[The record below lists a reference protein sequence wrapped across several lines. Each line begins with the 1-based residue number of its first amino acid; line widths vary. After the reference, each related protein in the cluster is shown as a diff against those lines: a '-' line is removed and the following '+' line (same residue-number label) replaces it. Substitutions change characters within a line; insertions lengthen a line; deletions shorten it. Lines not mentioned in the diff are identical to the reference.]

1 MKVGG
6 CMNSILEVKHLS
18 FSVGE
23 KEILK
28 DISFKIQKGDFLT
41 IKGPSGSGKSTLLKL
56 LAAIMNPSAGEI
68 IYKGKPLSEYEI
80 TDYRKEVSYS
90 FQNAALFGT
99 TVADNLMFPY
109 EIRNEPF
116 DRDRAI
122 ALLDKVML
130 SKQYL
135 DQKITE
141 LSGGE
146 KQRVALIRNVL
157 FTPEVLLLDEVTS
170 ALDAENRKV
179 ISDAILRLNR
189 ENNITVLWVTHNT
202 DEINDAAKTIEMK
215 AGRLEVVSHD

>member
-1 MKVGG
+1 
-6 CMNSILEVKHLS
+6 MNSILEVKHLS

-56 LAAIMNPSAGEI
+56 LAAIMNPSTGEI

-130 SKQYL
+130 SEQYL

-157 FTPEVLLLDEVTS
+157 
-170 ALDAENRKV
+170 
-179 ISDAILRLNR
+179 
-189 ENNITVLWVTHNT
+189 
-202 DEINDAAKTIEMK
+202 
-215 AGRLEVVSHD
+215 

>member
-1 MKVGG
+1 MDT
-6 CMNSILEVKHLS
+6 ILEVKNVS

-28 DISFKIQKGDFLT
+28 DISFSVQKGDFLT
-41 IKGPSGSGKSTLLKL
+41 IKGLSGSGKSTLLKI

-68 IYKGKPLSEYEI
+68 IYKGKSLSEYEI

-90 FQNAALFGT
+90 FQNASLFGT

-109 EIRNEPF
+109 EIRNLPF

-130 SKQYL
+130 SEQYL

-179 ISDAILRLNR
+179 ISEAILRLNR

>member
-1 MKVGG
+1 
-6 CMNSILEVKHLS
+6 MNSILEVKHLS

-56 LAAIMNPSAGEI
+56 LAAIMNPSTGEI

-215 AGRLEVVSHD
+215 EGRLEDVSHD

>member
-1 MKVGG
+1 
-6 CMNSILEVKHLS
+6 MNSILEVKHLS

-56 LAAIMNPSAGEI
+56 LAAIMNPSAGGI

-130 SKQYL
+130 SEQYL

>member
-1 MKVGG
+1 
-6 CMNSILEVKHLS
+6 MNSILEVKHLS

-56 LAAIMNPSAGEI
+56 LAAIMNPSTGEI

-116 DRDRAI
+116 DRERAI

-130 SKQYL
+130 SEQYL

>member
-1 MKVGG
+1 MD
-6 CMNSILEVKHLS
+6 SILEVKHLS

-56 LAAIMNPSAGEI
+56 LAAIINPSAGEI
-68 IYKGKPLSEYEI
+68 IYKGKPRSEYKI

-130 SKQYL
+130 SEQYL

-179 ISDAILRLNR
+179 ISEAILRLNR

-215 AGRLEVVSHD
+215 EGRLEDVSHD

>member
-1 MKVGG
+1 
-6 CMNSILEVKHLS
+6 MNSILEVKHLS

-130 SKQYL
+130 TEQYL

-215 AGRLEVVSHD
+215 AGRLEVLSHD

>member
-1 MKVGG
+1 MD
-6 CMNSILEVKHLS
+6 SILEVKHLS

-130 SKQYL
+130 SEQYL

-215 AGRLEVVSHD
+215 EPRLEDVSHD

>member
-1 MKVGG
+1 
-6 CMNSILEVKHLS
+6 MNSILEVKHLS

-56 LAAIMNPSAGEI
+56 LAAIMNPSTGEI

-122 ALLDKVML
+122 ALLDTVML
-130 SKQYL
+130 SEQYL

-202 DEINDAAKTIEMK
+202 DEINDAAKRIEMK

>member
-1 MKVGG
+1 
-6 CMNSILEVKHLS
+6 MNSILEVKHLS

-130 SKQYL
+130 TEQYL

-215 AGRLEVVSHD
+215 EGRLEDVSHD

>member
-1 MKVGG
+1 
-6 CMNSILEVKHLS
+6 MNSILEVKHLS

-56 LAAIMNPSAGEI
+56 LAAIMNPSTGEI

-80 TDYRKEVSYS
+80 TDYRKEVSYT

-179 ISDAILRLNR
+179 ISDAILGLNR

-215 AGRLEVVSHD
+215 AGRLEVLSHD

>member
-1 MKVGG
+1 
-6 CMNSILEVKHLS
+6 MNSILEVKHLS

-56 LAAIMNPSAGEI
+56 LAAIMNPSTGEI

-80 TDYRKEVSYS
+80 TDYRKEVSYT

>member
-1 MKVGG
+1 MDT
-6 CMNSILEVKHLS
+6 ILEVKNVS

-28 DISFKIQKGDFLT
+28 DVSFSVQKGDFLT
-41 IKGPSGSGKSTLLKL
+41 IKGLSGSGKSTLLKI

-68 IYKGKPLSEYEI
+68 IYKGKSLSEYEI

-90 FQNAALFGT
+90 FQNASLFGT

-109 EIRNEPF
+109 EIRNLPF
-116 DRDRAI
+116 DRDRAV
-122 ALLDKVML
+122 ALLNKVML
-130 SKQYL
+130 SESYL

-189 ENNITVLWVTHNT
+189 ENHITVLWVTHNT
-202 DEINDAAKTIEMK
+202 DEIKDAAKTIEIK
-215 AGRLEVVSHD
+215 EGRLEAVNHD

>member
-1 MKVGG
+1 MD
-6 CMNSILEVKHLS
+6 SILEVKHLS

-99 TVADNLMFPY
+99 TVADNWMCPY

-130 SKQYL
+130 SEQYL

>member
-1 MKVGG
+1 ME
-6 CMNSILEVKHLS
+6 SILEVKHLS

-130 SKQYL
+130 SEQYL

>member
-1 MKVGG
+1 
-6 CMNSILEVKHLS
+6 MNSILEVKHLS

-130 SKQYL
+130 SEQYL

-215 AGRLEVVSHD
+215 AGRLEVLSHD

>member
-1 MKVGG
+1 
-6 CMNSILEVKHLS
+6 MNSILEVKHLS

-56 LAAIMNPSAGEI
+56 LAAIMNPSTGEI

-130 SKQYL
+130 SEQYL

-202 DEINDAAKTIEMK
+202 DEINDAAQTIEMK
-215 AGRLEVVSHD
+215 EGRLEDVSHD

>member
-1 MKVGG
+1 MD
-6 CMNSILEVKHLS
+6 SILEVKHLS

-56 LAAIMNPSAGEI
+56 LAAIMNPSTGEI

-130 SKQYL
+130 SEQYL

-179 ISDAILRLNR
+179 ISEAILRLNR
-189 ENNITVLWVTHNT
+189 ENKITVLWVTHNT

-215 AGRLEVVSHD
+215 EGRLEVLSHD

>member
-1 MKVGG
+1 
-6 CMNSILEVKHLS
+6 MNSILEVKHLS

-56 LAAIMNPSAGEI
+56 LAAIMNPSTGEI

-80 TDYRKEVSYS
+80 TDYRKEVSYT

-215 AGRLEVVSHD
+215 AGRLEVLSHD

>member
-1 MKVGG
+1 
-6 CMNSILEVKHLS
+6 MNSILEVKHLS

-56 LAAIMNPSAGEI
+56 LAAIMNPSTGEI

-130 SKQYL
+130 SEQYL

-189 ENNITVLWVTHNT
+189 ENKITVLWVTHNT

-215 AGRLEVVSHD
+215 EGRLEDVSHD

>member
-1 MKVGG
+1 
-6 CMNSILEVKHLS
+6 MNSILEVKHLS

-56 LAAIMNPSAGEI
+56 LAAIMNPSTGEI

-80 TDYRKEVSYS
+80 TDYRKEVSYT

-130 SKQYL
+130 SEQYL

-179 ISDAILRLNR
+179 ISEAILRLNR

-215 AGRLEVVSHD
+215 EGRLEDVSHD

>member
-1 MKVGG
+1 MD
-6 CMNSILEVKHLS
+6 SILEVKHLS

-28 DISFKIQKGDFLT
+28 DISFKIQKGDFIT

-130 SKQYL
+130 SEQYL

-179 ISDAILRLNR
+179 ISEAILRLNR
-189 ENNITVLWVTHNT
+189 ENKITVLWVTHNT

>member
-1 MKVGG
+1 
-6 CMNSILEVKHLS
+6 MNSILEVKHLS

-56 LAAIMNPSAGEI
+56 LAAIMNPSTGEI

-130 SKQYL
+130 SEQYL

-179 ISDAILRLNR
+179 ISEAILRLNR

-215 AGRLEVVSHD
+215 EGRLEDVSHD

>member
-1 MKVGG
+1 
-6 CMNSILEVKHLS
+6 MNSILEVKHLS

-56 LAAIMNPSAGEI
+56 LAAIMNPSTGEI

-130 SKQYL
+130 SERYL

>member
-1 MKVGG
+1 MD
-6 CMNSILEVKHLS
+6 SILEVKHLS

-56 LAAIMNPSAGEI
+56 LAAIMNPSTGEI

-130 SKQYL
+130 SEQYL

>member
-1 MKVGG
+1 
-6 CMNSILEVKHLS
+6 MNSILEVKHLS

-90 FQNAALFGT
+90 FQNAAFFGT

-189 ENNITVLWVTHNT
+189 ENKITVLWVTHNT

>member
-1 MKVGG
+1 
-6 CMNSILEVKHLS
+6 MNSILEVKHLS
-18 FSVGE
+18 FSGGE

-109 EIRNEPF
+109 EFRNEPF
-116 DRDRAI
+116 DRERPI

-130 SKQYL
+130 SEQYL

>member
-1 MKVGG
+1 MD
-6 CMNSILEVKHLS
+6 SILEVKHLS

-56 LAAIMNPSAGEI
+56 LAAIMNPSTGEI

-130 SKQYL
+130 SEQYL

-179 ISDAILRLNR
+179 ISEAILRLNR
-189 ENNITVLWVTHNT
+189 ENKITVLWVTHNT

-215 AGRLEVVSHD
+215 EGRLEDVSHD

>member
-1 MKVGG
+1 
-6 CMNSILEVKHLS
+6 MNSILEVKHLS

-56 LAAIMNPSAGEI
+56 LAAIMNPSTGEI

-130 SKQYL
+130 SEQYL

-189 ENNITVLWVTHNT
+189 ENKITVLWVTHNT

>member
-1 MKVGG
+1 
-6 CMNSILEVKHLS
+6 MNSILEVKHLS

-130 SKQYL
+130 SEQYL

-179 ISDAILRLNR
+179 ISEAILRLNR

>member
-1 MKVGG
+1 MD
-6 CMNSILEVKHLS
+6 SILEVKHLS

-56 LAAIMNPSAGEI
+56 LAAIMNPSTGEI

-179 ISDAILRLNR
+179 ISDAILGLNR

-215 AGRLEVVSHD
+215 AGRLEVLSHD

>member
-1 MKVGG
+1 ME
-6 CMNSILEVKHLS
+6 SILEVKHLS

-56 LAAIMNPSAGEI
+56 LAAIMNPSTGEI

-130 SKQYL
+130 SEQYL

-179 ISDAILRLNR
+179 ISEAILRLNR

-215 AGRLEVVSHD
+215 AGRLEVLSHD

>member
-1 MKVGG
+1 MD
-6 CMNSILEVKHLS
+6 SILEVKHLS

-56 LAAIMNPSAGEI
+56 LAAIMNPSTGEI

-80 TDYRKEVSYS
+80 TDYRKEVSYT

-130 SKQYL
+130 SEQYL

-179 ISDAILRLNR
+179 ISEAILGLNR

>member
-1 MKVGG
+1 MD
-6 CMNSILEVKHLS
+6 SILEVKHLS

-56 LAAIMNPSAGEI
+56 LAAIMNPSTGEI

-80 TDYRKEVSYS
+80 TDYRKEVSYT

-130 SKQYL
+130 SEQYL

-179 ISDAILRLNR
+179 INEAILRLNR